1 MRLFLIRHGE
11 SVTNVHWDKIV
22 ENRELNSRLTE
33 KGHTQASNLAEWMK
47 LKVPQIDQIYTS
59 SLQRTRETTKHFE
72 DQYGIT
78 AIVDHRIREG
88 GYSHTTGAPIE
99 DDLLPMQ
106 KIADFHENPFQ
117 PFAKDPDHVESF
129 NDLRT
134 RVGNFLA
141 ELKEIHR
148 DENIIVIMHGWTLN
162 ALIDLI
168 FNVGLYRS
176 AYVYAVNTSLTY
188 VEYRPDDRMGPWRV
202 HFIAQTPHLDV
213 SLYGLDPEDW
223 EA

>member
-11 SVTNVHWDKIV
+11 SETNINWDNIV

-33 KGHTQASNLAEWMK
+33 NGQAQASKLAEWMK
-47 LKVPQIDQIYTS
+47 AKVPHVDQIYTS
-59 SLQRTRETTKHFE
+59 SLQRTRETTSHFE
-72 DQYGIT
+72 ARYGIT

-88 GYSHTTGAPIE
+88 GYSYTTGAPIE
-99 DDLLPMQ
+99 DDLLPIQ
-106 KIADFHENPFQ
+106 KTANFHENPFV
-117 PFAKDPDHVESF
+117 PFAKDPDYVESF

-134 RVGNFLA
+134 RVGVFMA
-141 ELKEIHR
+141 ELKEKHQ
-148 DENIIVIMHGWTLN
+148 DENIIVVLHGWTLN
-162 ALIDLI
+162 AFIDLI
-168 FNVGLYRS
+168 FNVGLYRL

-188 VEYRPDDRMGPWRV
+188 VEYRPEDRMGPWRV
-202 HFIAQTPHLDV
+202 HFIAQTPHLEV